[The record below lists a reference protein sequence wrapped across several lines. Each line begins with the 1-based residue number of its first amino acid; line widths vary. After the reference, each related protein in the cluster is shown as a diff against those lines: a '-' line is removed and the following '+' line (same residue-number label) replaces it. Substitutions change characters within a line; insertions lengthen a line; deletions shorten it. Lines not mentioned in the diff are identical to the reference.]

1 MPAEPPRP
9 AGAAP
14 ANPAALPPAPSP
26 PGAELAA
33 NRPAEAPGETAAPS
47 AASIAGADEWCLAL
61 TLAERA
67 RLPGAGPTA
76 VPDGAEAAAA
86 RRRLDRWRT
95 LSPFAPAGGERWRR
109 RLAADGLDEHGLLAL
124 LAERP
129 QDLARRAAPAAPLAW
144 LHELAA
150 IYAQPDAAAVD
161 AAQPKAAVGA
171 TAAGAATAGD
181 FLDLLAPLLRDAR
194 SRLARRLK
202 PAAAAAPELLPGAGE
217 TADLLLPH
225 LAARL
230 KALVARTLVLEL
242 HIAGLEGQLSG
253 ASSEE
258 RFQCFRERLRRPEV
272 ALELLC
278 HYPVL
283 ARQAVERAAHWVSA
297 GGELIERLAA
307 DRQILHAAFSQD
319 RDLGLLVEA
328 SAGAGDPHRG
338 GRTVTL
344 LRFATGLRLV
354 YKPKP
359 MAVEAAF
366 QRLLRW
372 LNAHG
377 FTPRLGTLRVEDR
390 GAYGWVEH
398 AAHQPCASAAAVERF
413 YERLGGLLATL
424 YALDAGDMHSENLI
438 AAGEDPMLV
447 DLEALFHPSFDDMA
461 LGAGADAPAP
471 SADGVAVTPPTW
483 RSVLRVGLLPE
494 RLWGDDDHPGIDVSG
509 LGGAP
514 GQTTPR
520 PVLQLLDAGTD
531 QMRFT
536 RRRVEL
542 PGAANRPT
550 LPDAEIHPHHHADAI
565 AAGFARAYRLV
576 LANRDELLAARGPLD
591 AFAGGE
597 VRVLLRATLGYGTL
611 LSESFHPD
619 VLGDALRRDQLFDR
633 LWGRISDLPRLPLLV
648 AAERQDLERG
658 DVPIFTTRPDSRDLW
673 SSRGERLPAT
683 FAETGLE
690 RVRGH
695 IGRLDEADLVVQEWT
710 LRGTLAALALSAG
723 AFRPAPHRVAAA
735 AAPAAR
741 GELLAA
747 ARAAGDRLAA
757 LASRDG
763 DRAYWFGLG
772 PTADNRWVF
781 GPLQADLYSGLPGIA
796 LFLAHL
802 GAASGE
808 ARFTALARAALAS
821 LRPLLRGETTPLPL
835 LGAYG
840 GWGGLI
846 YALVHLG
853 QLWRDP
859 DLPGAAESCVAMLA
873 PRIAAD
879 EHLDLLDGAAGC
891 LAGLLALHRL
901 HPAAATLAAAR
912 ACGDHLLA
920 RAEPQPAGH
929 AWRVPAG
936 PRPLTGFSHGAA
948 GITWALSVLAAVT
961 GDRRYRDGA
970 RAGLRFERS
979 LYSPELRSWPDLR
992 DEERQRGWAADEER
1006 AARTAAADA
1015 AAGAAAAT
1023 QAGDA
1028 RRAAAAARAA
1038 SEAAAAAD
1046 AARTSGRG
1054 EARLCAWCH
1063 GATGIGFSRLGLLAL
1078 GNHRAGA
1085 GAGGARNAGA
1095 GRLADDIGIAV
1106 AATLADGFGRDHS
1119 LCHGD
1124 LGSLDF
1130 LLSAARRLGDREI
1143 LERTYRLAAGVLSS
1157 IAAGGWRFGVASGA
1171 EPPGLMVGLAGIGYG
1186 LLRLALPEQVP
1197 SVLLLE
1203 LPPAAAA

>member
-1 MPAEPPRP
+1 MSPGGV
-9 AGAAP
+9 AGAA
-14 ANPAALPPAPSP
+14 
-26 PGAELAA
+26 
-33 NRPAEAPGETAAPS
+33 
-47 AASIAGADEWCLAL
+47 EWYLAL

-67 RLPGAGPTA
+67 GLPGTGPRT
-76 VPDGAEAAAA
+76 VHRGEKAAAA
-86 RRRLDRWRT
+86 ARRLDRWRA
-95 LSPFAPAGGERWRR
+95 LPPFAHANGERWRR
-109 RLAADGLDEHGLLAL
+109 RLATDGLDEQRLLAL
-124 LAERP
+124 LAEAP
-129 QDLARRAAPAAPLAW
+129 SDLARRAAPVAPLDW

-150 IYAQPDAAAVD
+150 IYGRGDGTAADAPTADAEAADAAAGD
-161 AAQPKAAVGA
+161 AADDAAA
-171 TAAGAATAGD
+171 SDAAADAAGG
-181 FLDLLAPLLRDAR
+181 FLDLLAPLLGDAR
-194 SRLARRLK
+194 ARLAQRLE
-202 PAAAAAPELLPGAGE
+202 PVAAAAPDFLPGAAE

-225 LAARL
+225 LAGRL
-230 KALVARTLVLEL
+230 KALLARTLVLEL
-242 HIAGLEGQLSG
+242 HIAGLEGLLGG
-253 ASSEE
+253 ASPED
-258 RFQCFRERLRRPEV
+258 RFQCFRQRLRRPKV
-272 ALELLC
+272 ALDLLR

-283 ARQAVERAAHWVSA
+283 ARQAIERAAQWVSA
-297 GGELIERLAA
+297 AGELIERLAA
-307 DRQILHAAFSQD
+307 DRQRLCDAFSPD
-319 RDLGLLVEA
+319 ADLGLLVEVK
-328 SAGAGDPHRG
+328 SGAGDPHRG
-338 GRTVTL
+338 GRTVTT
-344 LRFATGLRLV
+344 LRFAAGRQLV

-377 FTPRLGTLRVEDR
+377 FEPRLGTLRVEDR

-398 AAHQPCASAAAVERF
+398 ASHQMCSSAAAVERF
-413 YERLGGLLATL
+413 YERLGGLLAVL

-438 AAGEDPMLV
+438 AAGEDPILV

-461 LGAGADAPAP
+461 LAAAAEGSPPA
-471 SADGVAVTPPTW
+471 ADGGAVTPPAW
-483 RSVLRVGLLPE
+483 RSVLRVGLLPNQ
-494 RLWGDDDHPGIDVSG
+494 LWADDEQPGIDVSG

-542 PGAANRPT
+542 PGAANRPA

-565 AAGFARAYRLV
+565 AAGFARAYRL
-576 LANRDELLAARGPLD
+576 LAAHRDELLAAGGPVD
-591 AFAGGE
+591 AFGGGE
-597 VRVLLRATLGYGTL
+597 VRVLLRPTLGYVTL
-611 LSESFHPD
+611 LTESFHPD

-633 LWGRISDLPRLPLLV
+633 LWGGISELPRLPSLI
-648 AAERQDLERG
+648 AAERQDLEHG

-673 SSRGERLPAT
+673 TSNAERLPAL
-683 FAETGLE
+683 FAASGRE
-690 RVRGH
+690 RVREH
-695 IGRLDEADLVVQEWT
+695 IGRLDEADLLVQEWT

-735 AAPAAR
+735 STPAGR

-763 DRAYWFGLG
+763 ERAFWFGLG
-772 PTADNRWVF
+772 PTADARWVF

-808 ARFTALARAALAS
+808 ARFTGLARAAMAS
-821 LRPLLRGETTPLPL
+821 LRPLLRGETAPLPL
-835 LGAYG
+835 LGAFG

-846 YALVHLG
+846 YTLVHLG
-853 QLWRDP
+853 RLWHDP
-859 DLPGAAESCVAMLA
+859 ELLPAAESCLAMLA
-873 PRIAAD
+873 PQIAVD

-891 LAGLLALHRL
+891 LAGILALHRE
-901 HPAAATLAAAR
+901 HPATATLAAAR

-920 RAEPQPAGH
+920 RAEPQPAGL

-936 PRPLTGFSHGAA
+936 PRPLTGFAHGTA
-948 GITWALSVLAAVT
+948 GIAWALAGLAAVT
-961 GDRRYRDGA
+961 RDRRYRDGA

-979 LYSPELRSWPDLR
+979 VYSPELRGWPDLR
-992 DEERQRGWAADEER
+992 DEEQQRGWAADEER
-1006 AARTAAADA
+1006 AARAAAAAAAA
-1015 AAGAAAAT
+1015 AAGEAA
-1023 QAGDA
+1023 QAGDPL
-1028 RRAAAAARAA
+1028 RAAAAAHAA
-1038 SEAAAAAD
+1038 GDAAAAAD
-1046 AARTSGRG
+1046 AARAAGSG

-1063 GATGIGFSRLGLLAL
+1063 GATGIGFSRLGLLEL
-1078 GNHRAGA
+1078 SHHPRRGNGRDAGA
-1085 GAGGARNAGA
+1085 E
-1095 GRLADDIGIAV
+1095 RLTGEIGIAV

-1130 LLSAARRLGDREI
+1130 LLTAARRLGDREI
-1143 LERTYRLAAGVLSS
+1143 LERTYRLAGGVLSS
-1157 IAAGGWRFGVASGA
+1157 IVTGGWRFGVASGA
-1171 EPPGLMVGLAGIGYG
+1171 EPPGLMVGLSGIGYG
-1186 LLRLALPEQVP
+1186 LLRLAFPERVP

-1203 LPPAAAA
+1203 LPPAATG